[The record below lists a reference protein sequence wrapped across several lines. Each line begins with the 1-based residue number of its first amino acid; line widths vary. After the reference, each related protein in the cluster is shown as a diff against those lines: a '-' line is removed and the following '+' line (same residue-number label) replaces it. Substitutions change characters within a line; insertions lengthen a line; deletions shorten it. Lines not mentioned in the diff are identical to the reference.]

1 VLQPTPTAA
10 QRPQLSTSVSCFG
23 TTMIEKFEAWTKR
36 VYRPQEAKWKRPV
49 LLILSLV
56 IGVLCGAAGY
66 AQFQYQ
72 WTNDEV
78 WLVIGVFGFFSVIG
92 TVVALFCKD
101 YWVALV
107 LGKK

>member
-1 VLQPTPTAA
+1 
-10 QRPQLSTSVSCFG
+10 
-23 TTMIEKFEAWTKR
+23 MIDKIEAWTKR
-36 VYRPQEAKWKRPV
+36 GYQPREAKWKRPV

-56 IGVLCGAAGY
+56 IGILCGAAGY

-78 WLVIGVFGFFSVIG
+78 WLVIGLFGFASVIG
-92 TVVALFCKD
+92 ILVALFCKD

>member
-1 VLQPTPTAA
+1 MAGSFLAFSTASLA
-10 QRPQLSTSVSCFG
+10 VFG
-23 TTMIEKFEAWTKR
+23 MAMIDRFEAWTKR
-36 VYRPQEAKWKRPV
+36 VYQPREAKWKRPV
-49 LLILSLV
+49 LLTLSLL
-56 IGVLCGAAGY
+56 IGFSCGVAGY
-66 AQFQYQ
+66 TQFQYQ

-92 TVVALFCKD
+92 ALVALFCKD

>member
-1 VLQPTPTAA
+1 VAPLCF
-10 QRPQLSTSVSCFG
+10 SVSCFG
-23 TTMIEKFEAWTKR
+23 TTMIDKFEAWTKR

-107 LGKK
+107 FGKK